1 MLHFP
6 PYPHSSSPLLLRS
19 GHAEDWEQN
28 CYGKHIRLS
37 LHASQTRIEGHT
49 VLFALACRGSQL
61 LLRSMGFDPPSPNSL
76 SAFPSEPALKPCRHL
91 HGVDLQCLLCLP
103 TIYFLGLFTYAS
115 LLQLHCPSLL
125 PNQFHHPSALPAV
138 HISPHFHLESGIS
151 HAELLRYLRDHRGD
165 G

>member
-1 MLHFP
+1 MTGDGYLKLIAQMLHFP

-28 CYGKHIRLS
+28 C
-37 LHASQTRIEGHT
+37 